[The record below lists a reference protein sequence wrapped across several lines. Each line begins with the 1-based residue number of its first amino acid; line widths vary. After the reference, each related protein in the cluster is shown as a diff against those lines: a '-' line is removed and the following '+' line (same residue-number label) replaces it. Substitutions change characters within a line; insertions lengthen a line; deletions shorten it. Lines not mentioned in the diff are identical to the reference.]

1 MIVGDIMTPDPTT
14 VSTTDSIG
22 DALDTLVEL
31 DIRHL
36 PVVDGG
42 RLVGLLSDRD
52 LRTYALPAR
61 IEFNNPEKAAAR
73 LNHGV
78 SELMSGDVVSVS
90 QEDEVIDLVRL
101 MIDHKFGAVPVVD
114 PVEGTLV
121 GIVSYLD
128 VLRAVE
134 DLL

>member
-1 MIVGDIMTPDPTT
+1 MIVRDVMTANPATAAPTDT
-14 VSTTDSIG
+14 IA
-22 DALDTLVEL
+22 DALDVLAEL
-31 DIRHL
+31 DVRHL
-36 PVVDGG
+36 PVVENN

-61 IEFNNPEKAAAR
+61 VEFNNPQKAAAR
-73 LNHGV
+73 LEHAV
-78 SELMSGDVVSVS
+78 AELMSGDVVSVAP
-90 QEDEVIDLVRL
+90 EDDLIDLVRL

-114 PVEGTLV
+114 PVEGGLV

>member
-1 MIVGDIMTPDPTT
+1 MIVRDIMTENPVTAD
-14 VSTTDSIG
+14 VSDTIG
-22 DALDTLVEL
+22 DALDTLTEL
-31 DIRHL
+31 DVRHL
-36 PVVDGG
+36 PVVEGD

-61 IEFNNPEKAAAR
+61 VEFNNPQKAAAR
-73 LNHGV
+73 LEHAV
-78 SELMSGDVVSVS
+78 SELMSGDVIAVSP
-90 QEDEVIDLVRL
+90 EDDVIELVRL

-114 PVEGTLV
+114 PINGNLV